1 MVQAFVPQAP
11 VVKAPVPVFEAPV
24 VPTPPKGSAPRTR
37 RPRPGLRLRPTFLSD
52 KPTLNREEAL
62 KALLENKADSQP
74 YDNPSRC
81 LTECFD
87 WLERDDW
94 TKKMSALDTLQTLIV
109 HHQHTV
115 LPKLHKVCVVLIDEV
130 NTRHAPA
137 VCAALD
143 TMTMLYLHLQQIM
156 DPEVEG
162 MANVLLL
169 RLAQGKENLIK
180 KKVTMALDALV
191 QNCSYRRVVTA
202 LLNSGHKHCS
212 ISVRARTIEYLG
224 QLVDSVGTDEIF
236 ATGRYFSERLVIA
249 VSQMAVDAAPEVRH
263 EGQRILKE
271 FAQHRD
277 FIQIWDDN
285 IPFKDRGP
293 LNKILKNLQ

>member
-1 MVQAFVPQAP
+1 
-11 VVKAPVPVFEAPV
+11 
-24 VPTPPKGSAPRTR
+24 
-37 RPRPGLRLRPTFLSD
+37 
-52 KPTLNREEAL
+52 
-62 KALLENKADSQP
+62 
-74 YDNPSRC
+74 
-81 LTECFD
+81 
-87 WLERDDW
+87 
-94 TKKMSALDTLQTLIV
+94 
-109 HHQHTV
+109 
-115 LPKLHKVCVVLIDEV
+115 
-130 NTRHAPA
+130 
-137 VCAALD
+137 
-143 TMTMLYLHLQQIM
+143 MLYLHLQQIM

-212 ISVRARTIEYLG
+212 ISVRASIIKYLG
-224 QLVDSVGTDEIF
+224 QLVDSIGMDELF

-271 FAQHRD
+271 FAQHQD

-285 IPFKDRGP
+285 IPYKDRGP
-293 LNKILKNLQ
+293 LNKILKNLK